1 MSLLLLILVVKWR
14 NKKTKTN
21 TPQQEMAL
29 QLVLPNCEE
38 HKSLKIQKWNLYKR
52 FNNQEASL

>member
-14 NKKTKTN
+14 NKKKN
-21 TPQQEMAL
+21 IPQQEMAL

-38 HKSLKIQKWNLYKR
+38 HKSFKIQKWNLYKR